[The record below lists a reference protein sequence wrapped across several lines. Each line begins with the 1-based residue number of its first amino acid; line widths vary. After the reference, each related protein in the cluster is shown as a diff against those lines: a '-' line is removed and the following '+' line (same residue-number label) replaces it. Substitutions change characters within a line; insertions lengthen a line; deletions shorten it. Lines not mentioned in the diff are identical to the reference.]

1 MSEIA
6 ESECFH
12 TFLKSGVKSLK
23 EAHVV
28 SNPQKA
34 KRRSFLGIVKAPVTE
49 DVQKAEV
56 RRVISYI
63 TWCLKHK
70 TWEFGP

>member
-1 MSEIA
+1 MYTRSQSISSVSEIA

-56 RRVISYI
+56 RRAIS
-63 TWCLKHK
+63 
-70 TWEFGP
+70 